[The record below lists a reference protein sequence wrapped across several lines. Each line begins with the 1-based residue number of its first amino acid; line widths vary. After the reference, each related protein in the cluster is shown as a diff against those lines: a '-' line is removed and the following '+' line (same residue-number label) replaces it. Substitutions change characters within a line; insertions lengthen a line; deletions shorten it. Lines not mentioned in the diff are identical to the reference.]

1 MNNRV
6 LFLVDHKHRDL
17 PSLSL
22 IAYHLKKFGVVSK
35 FTALWQYQAMIKD
48 FDPGFLI
55 LPKPT
60 YFPDVLIPLK
70 REGRKLIVINTEGN
84 NQDINHKYDI
94 KIPPDLMFFWNEPE
108 YEKYLGS
115 LGEYTNLIVAGFMRG
130 DFILPDN
137 MNNYFPKREELLKQY
152 GLPVKN
158 KTITI
163 ATSTQ
168 IVHIKGKKELK
179 QRVAFGGERYW
190 READNMAK
198 ILDLTQ
204 DIIRFTVK
212 NYSDINIILKPHPN
226 ENVVFWKDFFNTL
239 ESPNVR
245 LSLGEPINHLLKV
258 SDFHVAHNVCTTT
271 VEAQMAGVNSVEIQT
286 INSHLLYDKEHLD
299 VAQNK
304 VFEINEF
311 DELLRHYLLSD
322 TELNKGSNPR
332 LDNYIKKYFHRFDG
346 KRCYEYAVHINDF
359 VRKQKK
365 KKHFYGYAYESN
377 NSLWMYIKAE
387 LKYPIKKI
395 KAAFSKMNDSN
406 SLDSKIDNLGRF
418 DNRIKAGDE
427 KFWMEKFESFVK

>member
-17 PSLSL
+17 PSLAL
-22 IAYHLKKFGVVSK
+22 IAYHLEKFGVVSK
-35 FTALWQYQAMIKD
+35 FTALWQDQAMIKD
-48 FDPGFLI
+48 FDPGFLV

-60 YFPDVLIPLK
+60 YFPDVLIPWK

-84 NQDINHKYDI
+84 NQDINHRYDI

-115 LGEYTNLIVAGFMRG
+115 LGAYTNLIVAGFMRS
-130 DFILPDN
+130 DFLLPHN
-137 MNNYFPKREELLKQY
+137 MANYFPKREELLNQY
-152 GLPVKN
+152 GLPVDN

-179 QRVAFGGERYW
+179 QRVSFGGERYW
-190 READNMAK
+190 READNMTK

-204 DIIRFTVK
+204 DIIRFIVK

-226 ENVVFWKDFFNTL
+226 ENVVFWKDFINTL
-239 ESPNVR
+239 ESGNVC
-245 LSLGEPINHLLKV
+245 LSLGEPINHLFKI
-258 SDFHVAHNVCTTT
+258 SDLHVAHNVCTTT
-271 VEAQMAGVNSVEIQT
+271 VEAQMAGVNSCEIQT

-304 VFEINEF
+304 VFELTDF

-322 TELNKGSNPR
+322 TEVNQGSNPR
-332 LDNYIKKYFHRFDG
+332 LDTYIKKYFHRFDG
-346 KRCYEYAVHINDF
+346 KRCYAYAVHINEF
-359 VRKQKK
+359 VRKPKK

-377 NSLWMYIKAE
+377 NSLWEYIRAE
-387 LKYPIKKI
+387 LKYPIKKM
-395 KAAFSKMNDSN
+395 KAAFSKMNESN
-406 SLDSKIDNLGRF
+406 ALDSKIDSLGRF

-427 KFWMEKFESFVK
+427 KVWIEKFKRSEK